1 MSAPVPPRI
10 LFLNR
15 RDPAHPQGGGAE
27 TYTREVAQGLLARGW
42 EADWFCSRFPGAA
55 ARETT
60 APGLTL
66 LRQGGELTVH
76 AHGRRWAARHARE
89 YRAIVEEFN
98 GLGFFTA
105 RLPASRMLIY
115 QLYGRE
121 FWGAEF
127 GPLGGLLAAVERRW
141 VRAWRNKPVATISE
155 STRSDLER
163 LGLRFVTVLPVGLG
177 RHPLSAVPDKPEPF
191 TCAYVGRLRRTK
203 NPEDALRAFGEIRRA
218 VPGARLIVV
227 GHGPQE
233 AELRAR
239 YAADDV
245 EFRGYVTEDE
255 KYAIL
260 RRAHLVLIP
269 SLREG
274 WNLVVTEAAAMG
286 APCVGYRVPGVR
298 DSVRDGE
305 TGALVDARDWLALA
319 REAIALARDR
329 TRLSRL
335 AASGLL
341 FASGFTWDRAR
352 EEFFRWT
359 TRGSDEA
366 GTEDRG
372 E

>member
-1 MSAPVPPRI
+1 MNAAAKPRI

-27 TYTREVAQGLLARGW
+27 AYTREVARGLLDRGW

-55 ARETT
+55 ARETLL
-60 APGLTL
+60 PGLTL
-66 LRQGGELTVH
+66 LRRGGELTVH
-76 AHGRRWAARHARE
+76 AHGRRWAGRHARD

-127 GPLGGLLAAVERRW
+127 GALGGLLAALERRW
-141 VRAWRNKPVATISE
+141 LRAWRDRPVATISE
-155 STRSDLER
+155 STRSDLES
-163 LGLRFVTVLPVGLG
+163 LGLRAVSVLPVGLS
-177 RHPLSAVPDKPEPF
+177 RPALSAVPEKPEPF

-218 VPGARLIVV
+218 VPGARLTVV

-233 AELRAR
+233 ADLRAR
-239 YAADDV
+239 YAAADV
-245 EFRGYVTEDE
+245 EFRGFVSEDE
-255 KYAIL
+255 KFALL

-305 TGALVDARDWLALA
+305 TGVLVEARDWPSLA

-329 TRLSRL
+329 ARLARL
-335 AASGLL
+335 AAAGLTC
-341 FASGFTWDRAR
+341 AAGFTWDR
-352 EEFFRWT
+352 
-359 TRGSDEA
+359 TRDAFAAWVEGK
-366 GTEDRG
+366 
-372 E
+372 